1 MKLKSGLRLYKV
13 PKTLQGTKVLP
24 IILPDVIMLEPAE
37 AQRDG
42 IETTPAM
49 HHQTTFITTD
59 HGLEAVQHHKVQRSN
74 SLLAAVSGIDAKTA
88 TSAAAGQ
95 SKFKRAVL
103 SIFAS
108 VFFIL
113 RLNTLLVTISGLVA
127 YWVYDH
133 EEWGLGKP
141 LNIPLSIVS
150 FGVFFPLG
158 FVIGAV
164 YRRRDQAALV
174 IAALKAAAL
183 GLVMMSRDW
192 DETYADGVVG
202 ANSSKPHPVALT
214 ADRSEGRG
222 VGGTLFME
230 MRAVCAHFL
239 DQVHAFL
246 YHKNDETR
254 KPIEREVYKTIH
266 TLSVLSEQLRVQA
279 GYAKG
284 GEGGMSRSAQFV
296 TYLIRH
302 FEELRTWREYRSPY
316 GLRYSPSKLVSKYIK
331 PRLCN
336 HVHVLCL
343 SDLHPDVCM
352 HAHTGT
358 R

>member
-1 MKLKSGLRLYKV
+1 
-13 PKTLQGTKVLP
+13 
-24 IILPDVIMLEPAE
+24 MLEPAE

-74 SLLAAVSGIDAKTA
+74 SLLLLAAVSGIDAKTA
-88 TSAAAGQ
+88 TAAAAGQ
-95 SKFKRAVL
+95 SKFKRAVV

-164 YRRRDQAALV
+164 YRRRDDAALV
-174 IAALKAAAL
+174 IGALKAAAL
-183 GLVMMSRDW
+183 GLVMMARV
-192 DETYADGVVG
+192 T
-202 ANSSKPHPVALT
+202 
-214 ADRSEGRG
+214 GR
-222 VGGTLFME
+222 
-230 MRAVCAHFL
+230 
-239 DQVHAFL
+239 
-246 YHKNDETR
+246 
-254 KPIEREVYKTIH
+254 
-266 TLSVLSEQLRVQA
+266 
-279 GYAKG
+279 
-284 GEGGMSRSAQFV
+284 
-296 TYLIRH
+296 
-302 FEELRTWREYRSPY
+302 
-316 GLRYSPSKLVSKYIK
+316 
-331 PRLCN
+331 
-336 HVHVLCL
+336 HVLK
-343 SDLHPDVCM
+343 PEMIIEVKGPRT
-352 HAHTGT
+352 AFG
-358 R
+358 